1 MMSQLFPNE
10 DAFIVLPVESHPR
23 SRLPRRPEYCYP
35 HYLAWLKGGIVSAIV
50 LSPKIQELLIE
61 LLREL
66 GRPATTEEL
75 VRLLRERLQSS

>member
-1 MMSQLFPNE
+1 M
-10 DAFIVLPVESHPR
+10 
-23 SRLPRRPEYCYP
+23 PRRPEHCYP
-35 HYLAWLKGGIVSAIV
+35 HYLAWLEGGIVSARI
-50 LSPKIQELLIE
+50 LSPKIQERLIE